1 MFLATMNKA
10 KQLLLLSYLGNVMPG
25 DLSSSANDVAAMIA
39 ELSPGFRV
47 LANLSQME
55 SMHTDC
61 VPEIGRTMEM
71 LKQRGVGLVVRVIPD
86 PSKDIGMNII
96 SAFHYKHQ
104 PQTATCETILEAA
117 KVLAL

>member
-1 MFLATMNKA
+1 MFLVTTNKA
-10 KQLLLLSYLGNVMPG
+10 KQLLLLSYIGNVGVG
-25 DLSSSANDVAAMIA
+25 DLQRSAADLAAMLK
-39 ELSPGFRV
+39 ELSTGFRV

-55 SMHTDC
+55 SMDIAC

-71 LKQRGVGLVVRVIPD
+71 LEQHGVGLVVRVIPD

-104 PQTATCETILEAA
+104 PHTATCETMLEAA
-117 KVLAL
+117 KLLEL